1 MNHDHLPKQNPCLSP
16 SVPRGKRIQSKKSPN
31 FNQATV
37 KNQKRPH
44 HTSRQSEND
53 REAWRGEI
61 VPMCV
66 GESRRTVE
74 GRGGDGQHE
83 NGWIYRKGGQAALTN
98 RLCVAADV
106 VNKHVEL
113 LSRWLLSPWW
123 LTIALRC
130 FPAQWTC
137 FTGAFCHV
145 RWRWVHCLM
154 FKLHL

>member
-1 MNHDHLPKQNPCLSP
+1 MTICQNKIPVWAHLCPEEKEFSQ
-16 SVPRGKRIQSKKSPN
+16 KSPLISIRLLSRIRRGL
-31 FNQATV
+31 TTHHVRV
-37 KNQKRPH
+37 KMTER
-44 HTSRQSEND
+44 TRD
-53 REAWRGEI
+53 GRGEI

-66 GESRRTVE
+66 GESRRTVG